1 MHKPLQESPSWTTL
15 SSVQWALFPVDVH
28 NSVGQGKVTKIE
40 KSSSGEFMV
49 LKWNQA
55 FLLVYDS
62 LFCNISIN

>member
-1 MHKPLQESPSWTTL
+1 MHKPLQESPGWTTL
-15 SSVQWALFPVDVH
+15 SLVQWALFPVDVH
-28 NSVGQGKVTKIE
+28 NSVGQGKVIKIE

-62 LFCNISIN
+62 LFCNSSIN